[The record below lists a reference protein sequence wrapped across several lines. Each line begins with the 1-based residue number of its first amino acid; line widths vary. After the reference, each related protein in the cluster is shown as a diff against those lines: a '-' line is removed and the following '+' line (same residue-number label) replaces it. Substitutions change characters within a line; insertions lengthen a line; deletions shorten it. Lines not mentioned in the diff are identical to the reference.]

1 MPEKQP
7 PERKEK
13 EGRMKEIR
21 DKRKKV
27 ICQLMEDEL
36 YVPMKEKELAAFMQV
51 KPEDRPEFSQIL
63 NELVLEECFTSQSGV
78 NNTDETRRPLS

>member
-1 MPEKQP
+1 
-7 PERKEK
+7 
-13 EGRMKEIR
+13 MKEIR

-63 NELVLEECFTSQSGV
+63 NELVLEGRLQLTKRGKYIRGNRKVEGQPFPCTFLLKIK
-78 NNTDETRRPLS
+78 EI